1 MLDIQIK
8 AKEGFAVAMENNLF
22 TILDTNLTDE
32 LIIEGLAREFI
43 SKIQQMRKQN
53 NFEMMDRIVISFVGN
68 DKVKKAVD
76 EYREY
81 IMKETLADEVK
92 YVNEDLENYDLNGN
106 ETGLKVEK
114 V

>member
-1 MLDIQIK
+1 ML
-8 AKEGFAVAMENNLF
+8 E
-22 TILDTNLTDE
+22 
-32 LIIEGLAREFI
+32 IIFI
-43 SKIQQMRKQN
+43 Y
-53 NFEMMDRIVISFVGN
+53 FV
-68 DKVKKAVD
+68 VKYKLKTAVD

>member
-1 MLDIQIK
+1 M
-8 AKEGFAVAMENNLF
+8 
-22 TILDTNLTDE
+22 
-32 LIIEGLAREFI
+32 
-43 SKIQQMRKQN
+43 
-53 NFEMMDRIVISFVGN
+53 ISFVGN
-68 DKVKKAVD
+68 DKVKTAVD